1 MKKLLHITDYATEF
15 IDKVRKKTNESANL
29 TFKELIETEIMW
41 IKNYKKNPSR
51 QTRCKEKLSNSE
63 VN

>member
-1 MKKLLHITDYATEF
+1 MKENITPFNVSEVKYSSLKKLLHITDYATEF

-41 IKNYKKNPSR
+41 IK
-51 QTRCKEKLSNSE
+51 KL
-63 VN
+63 